1 MALRSKHAAWFAAA
15 LFASTALAAPA
26 LAQALVADT
35 PSTTAAGTPFT
46 APKSWTL
53 VNADGLAK
61 ITAPEGD
68 LTAAIVDVGPAPD
81 AAAAVAKAFARFDP
95 SE

>member
-1 MALRSKHAAWFAAA
+1 MALRSKHVTWFAAA
-15 LFASTALAAPA
+15 LVASTALAAPA

-46 APKSWTL
+46 APKAWTL

-81 AAAAVAKAFARFDP
+81 AAAAVA
-95 SE
+95 